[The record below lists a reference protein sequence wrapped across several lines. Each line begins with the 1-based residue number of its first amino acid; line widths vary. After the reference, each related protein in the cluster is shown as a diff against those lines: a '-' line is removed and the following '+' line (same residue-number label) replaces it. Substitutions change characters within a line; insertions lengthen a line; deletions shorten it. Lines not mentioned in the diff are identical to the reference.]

1 MNDQVSR
8 LYDHLVVNFAIADDV
23 KDVDL
28 NAPST
33 EDGSEIAEEKAAI
46 IERERA
52 AAAALAQP
60 FGDGLTRAWA
70 LHREGIEDMPL
81 DDRDPAQNAV
91 ADALIR
97 YLVSFDLAESRTE
110 ETDPLHY
117 VYHVSV
123 AWDRLAEVAAQAGV
137 DLDAALAPKS

>member
-1 MNDQVSR
+1 VNDQIR
-8 LYDHLVVNFAIADDV
+8 QLFDHLVVDYAIADDV

-33 EDGSEIAEEKAAI
+33 EDGGEIAVEKSAVV
-46 IERERA
+46 ERERA

-60 FGDGLTRAWA
+60 FEDGLTRAWA
-70 LHREGIEDMPL
+70 LHREGIEDLPL
-81 DDRDPAQNAV
+81 DDRDPAQNAM

-117 VYHVSV
+117 VYHVAV
-123 AWDRLAEVAAQAGV
+123 RWDRLSEVAGQAGV
-137 DLDAALAPKS
+137 DLDAALATRS